1 MNIESLF
8 KLQNQ
13 EAKALDLFIDRVKY
27 SELTKSPSLEL
38 KGLDISL
45 YKNNVDITNSIRISV
60 SHLSND
66 GIFVMLNIALVP
78 EDRTEDLSEYH
89 TFYLFGYDAIEL
101 LDGKEVTK
109 IENYSDNDEGSGDSF
124 KLVLKALK

>member
-1 MNIESLF
+1 MKIENLF

-13 EAKALDLFIDRVKY
+13 EAKALDLFIDRIKY

-38 KGLDISL
+38 KGLDISF
-45 YKNNVDITNSIRISV
+45 YKNNIDITNSIRISV
-60 SHLSND
+60 SHLSSD
-66 GIFVMLNIALVP
+66 GFVMLNISLVP

-89 TFYLFGYDAIEL
+89 TFYLYGYDAIEL

-109 IENYSDNDEGSGDSF
+109 IENYSDNDEESGDSF